1 VLLLGGFPIFWAL
14 GLPNLAA
21 PLMAV
26 PMLWH
31 LLTHRPIR
39 LPRGFLL
46 WLLFLAWSV
55 LSLTMIGVNPPGT
68 LPEAAG
74 GRLFGFGL
82 REVSYLADT
91 IVFLYIGNLSEEEFP
106 QRRLVR
112 LLGLMFLWT
121 VAGGLLGTLA
131 PHFEF
136 TSPFELILPEH
147 IRNQF
152 YVQQL
157 VHPNAAQL
165 QVFGTTE
172 TPRPAA
178 PFGYTNAWGFHL
190 TLLAVW
196 FVAGW
201 FLHRRWGVRAFAVV
215 VLAVGGIVLIYSLNR
230 AAWAGVFVALAFVAF
245 RLALRRRV
253 MPLALMLIGLVVVGL
268 VVFASPLHGVIENR
282 ISEGKSNRVRAFTT
296 EKALELSRRSPVLGY
311 GSTRN
316 ARGSATSIAIGRS
329 ASCPQCGN
337 TSIGINGYFFMLLVT
352 TGWVGVLLFFSFWWT
367 QVWNARG
374 DPSVVT
380 AAGIAVILLSS
391 LYAFTYDVSTWLL
404 IPFVSLAILWRQAT
418 ARADSPR

>member
-1 VLLLGGFPIFWAL
+1 MTTGTGAPRMLSPVRARRLQPGEPERRVPGLRPLPPGWPLVLLLGGFPVFWAL

-39 LPRGFLL
+39 MPRGFIL

-55 LSLTMIGVNPPGT
+55 LSLTMLGVDPPGT
-68 LPEAAG
+68 LPEAAS

-82 REVSYLADT
+82 REVSYVADT
-91 IVFLYIGNLSEEEFP
+91 IVLLYIGNLSEREFP
-106 QRRLVR
+106 QTRLVR

-121 VAGGLLGTLA
+121 VAGGLLGMLA

-136 TSPFELILPEH
+136 TSPFELILPSG
-147 IRNQF
+147 IRHQF

-157 VHPNAAQL
+157 VHPTAAQL
-165 QVFGTTE
+165 QMFGSAE

-178 PFGYTNAWGFHL
+178 PFGYTNTWGYHM
-190 TLLAVW
+190 TLLGIW

-201 FLHRRWGVRAFAVV
+201 FLHRRWGARAFAVV
-215 VLAVGGIVLIYSLNR
+215 VLVVGAIVLIYSLNR
-230 AAWAGVFVALAFVAF
+230 AAWVGVFVALAFVAV

-253 MPLALMLIGLVVVGL
+253 LPLAMMLIGLVVAGL

-282 ISEGKSNRVRAFTT
+282 LAEGKSDSIRAFTT
-296 EKALELSRRSPVLGY
+296 EKALELSKRSPVLGY

-337 TSIGINGYFFMLLVT
+337 ISIGINGYFFMLLDHDRLGRRT
-352 TGWVGVLLFFSFWWT
+352 AVLLVLGFPGLE
-367 QVWNARG
+367 R
-374 DPSVVT
+374 
-380 AAGIAVILLSS
+380 
-391 LYAFTYDVSTWLL
+391 
-404 IPFVSLAILWRQAT
+404 
-418 ARADSPR
+418 PR